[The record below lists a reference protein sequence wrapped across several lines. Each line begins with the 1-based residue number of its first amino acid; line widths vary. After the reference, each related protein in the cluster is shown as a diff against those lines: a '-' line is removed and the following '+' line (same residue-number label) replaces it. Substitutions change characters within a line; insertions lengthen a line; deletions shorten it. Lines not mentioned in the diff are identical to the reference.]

1 MNDPGSTIVWFGK
14 HKGKRLS
21 EVPRQY
27 LEWCLKERA
36 GGGELVSDIAAFL
49 MIDVPKK
56 IVGYEKRT
64 MTHEQLE
71 QLQSKPGFHDVKAFV
86 DGVDVMGVCNCHH
99 LFNPDSD
106 WTGRQEWDGRTP
118 PWLDQSCVLDAEL
131 KSIIC

>member
-1 MNDPGSTIVWFGK
+1 MTKRETVIWFGK

-56 IVGYEKRT
+56 IVGYENRT
-64 MTHEQLE
+64 MTRDQLE
-71 QLQSKPGFHDVKAFV
+71 RLQSKPGFHDVKAFV

-106 WTGRQEWDGRTP
+106 WPGRQDWDGITP
-118 PWLDQSCVLDAEL
+118 PWIDQGCELDAEL
-131 KSIIC
+131 RSIVG